1 MREGTAN
8 VTESPVNYPVTKD
21 NPNSLLC
28 NFPWFGLVSI
38 RINKKISCH
47 YGIGQNEVFSA
58 FLMYMND
65 FFAFSRKRE
74 DT

>member
-1 MREGTAN
+1 MK
-8 VTESPVNYPVTKD
+8 YPVTKD
-21 NPNSLLC
+21 NPNYLFC

-38 RINKKISCH
+38 RIIKSKVPLLNWPKC
-47 YGIGQNEVFSA
+47 GVFSA

-65 FFAFSRKRE
+65 FFAFLHERE